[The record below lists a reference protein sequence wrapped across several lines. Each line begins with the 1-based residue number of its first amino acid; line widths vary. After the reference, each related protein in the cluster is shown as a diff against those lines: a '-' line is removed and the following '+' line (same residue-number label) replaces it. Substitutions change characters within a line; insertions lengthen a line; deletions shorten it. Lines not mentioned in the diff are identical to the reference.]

1 LSLKHVVLGF
11 LVDREMH
18 GYELKRALSPALP
31 PERMLND
38 GVLYPLLKRL
48 ETDGL
53 VRRRVERGSGSPDRH
68 VYRPTARGRK
78 VFRDWL
84 RSDALEDDE
93 VAYDFLLGHPFL
105 AKSLFFSR
113 LERSQVRAK
122 LAAQHESSGKK
133 LRTFERIREGML
145 ERGVDSFRIAV
156 LDLGIAQQREKLR
169 WLERMIGEL
178 ESRQSKSKR
187 RAA

>member
-1 LSLKHVVLGF
+1 VSLKHVVLGF

-31 PERMLND
+31 RERMLND

-48 ETDGL
+48 EGEGL
-53 VRRRVERGSGSPDRH
+53 VRRRIERGSGSPDRH

-78 VFRDWL
+78 QFEGWL
-84 RSDALEDDE
+84 RSDALEEDE
-93 VAYDFLLGHPFL
+93 VTYDFLLGHPFL
-105 AKSLFFSR
+105 AKSLFFSG
-113 LERSQVRAK
+113 LERRQVRAK
-122 LAAQHESSGKK
+122 LAAQHESSGDK
-133 LRTFERIREGML
+133 LREFERIRAGMV
-145 ERGVDSFRIAV
+145 ERRVDPYRIAV
-156 LDLGIAQQREKLR
+156 LDLGIDQQRAKLR

-178 ESRQSKSKR
+178 DESKG

>member
-1 LSLKHVVLGF
+1 VSLKHVVLGF

-38 GVLYPLLKRL
+38 GVLYPLLKRM
-48 ETDGL
+48 EAEGL

-78 VFRDWL
+78 AFADWL

-93 VAYDFLLGHPFL
+93 VTYDFLLGHPFL
-105 AKSLFFSR
+105 AKSLFFNR
-113 LERSQVRAK
+113 LEPGQVLAK
-122 LAAQHESSGKK
+122 LAAQHESSGDK
-133 LRTFERIREGML
+133 LRTFERIREGMV

-178 ESRQSKSKR
+178 EGRQTKR